1 LHQAA
6 FHGRYEMAKTLISL
20 RAPLNL
26 HSNPC
31 GRGSTGIP
39 LELARGGGHNRIA
52 DMIHAA
58 MNGDLPPPPPKPP
71 PSPQGSLTI
80 VAARYGWTDD
90 LWSPSTCS
98 HQAGVKDV
106 TDIVQGDIVNG
117 NELHINP
124 DCRGQYMNQ
133 HFWPETARGPAIA
146 RHLSVK
152 YKYDGGPIQTKT
164 TAKVGNET
172 VALHVTAADKTSGA
186 ASSEKAGAK
195 QDFMTGAPPMI
206 LVKKGDV
213 KQFIFDKG
221 DLDALRLG
229 DTVELRLA
237 SHRGKSV
244 GRKYGEERRHAGWRY
259 TESGVGVG
267 TPVRVSFDDAKFL
280 KLADADLVFDV
291 SFWKMEPG
299 VTVNFVGGTSTKDKT
314 KLGGGGRDFVLNSD
328 GTIACK
334 YVRERSPSEA
344 PLSCASSLFAA
355 LPSPFFTAQEPPGPR
370 AWVARAARS
379 RLPRQARRQGLRR
392 HGVGARD
399 GSLQEER
406 PEALRVR

>member
-1 LHQAA
+1 MFRA
-6 FHGRYEMAKTLISL
+6 L
-20 RAPLNL
+20 RA
-26 HSNPC
+26 SQ
-31 GRGSTGIP
+31 
-39 LELARGGGHNRIA
+39 ARGETMEGLEPTMYLAKILGKHIDKDPRALFRSADLECFAKGG
-52 DMIHAA
+52 
-58 MNGDLPPPPPKPP
+58 L
-71 PSPQGSLTI
+71 LTI

-90 LWSPSTCS
+90 LWGPSTCS
-98 HQAGVKDV
+98 HAAGVKDV
-106 TDIVQGDIVNG
+106 TAIVQGDVVNG

-244 GRKYGEERRHAGWRY
+244 GRKYGEERRHTGWRY

-299 VTVNFVGGTSTKDKT
+299 TTVNFVGGTSTKKKT
-314 KLGGGGRDFVLNSD
+314 KQGGGGRDFVLNSD

-355 LPSPFFTAQEPPGPR
+355 LPSPFFAAQETPGPR

-379 RLPRQARRQGLRR
+379 RLPRQARRRGPRR